1 MDCAN
6 LKLCCDNIVTHMTM
20 THCRIRLIFSYQK
33 NQNKIKPKYC
43 KGECLEDGKTTWKKD
58 IKFVSLDKTQ
68 NNEWRELR

>member
-43 KGECLEDGKTTWKKD
+43 KGECLEDGKTT
-58 IKFVSLDKTQ
+58 
-68 NNEWRELR
+68 